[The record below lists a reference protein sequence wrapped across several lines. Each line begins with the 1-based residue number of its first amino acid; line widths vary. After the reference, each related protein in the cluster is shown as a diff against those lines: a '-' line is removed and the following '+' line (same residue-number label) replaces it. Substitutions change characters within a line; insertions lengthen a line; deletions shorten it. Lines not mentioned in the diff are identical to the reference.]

1 MEETKEYRPSVEF
14 GPDGR
19 PVPRSLAEA
28 AYHVLDRR
36 NAEELTILYLGEDSG
51 LTDYF
56 VICSARSVTHGRALA
71 DEAEYRLSLAG
82 VSPDNREGKGD
93 GNSWI
98 VIDYGNVMI
107 HVLTDEARRFYN
119 LERLWT
125 DAERVT
131 AAPEKPD
138 DNDTSSTEA

>member
-56 VICSARSVTHGRALA
+56 VICSARSVTMSGRLPTRRNTGFRSPESLPTTERGRA
-71 DEAEYRLSLAG
+71 
-82 VSPDNREGKGD
+82 
-93 GNSWI
+93 
-98 VIDYGNVMI
+98 
-107 HVLTDEARRFYN
+107 
-119 LERLWT
+119 
-125 DAERVT
+125 
-131 AAPEKPD
+131 
-138 DNDTSSTEA
+138 TEIPG

>member
-1 MEETKEYRPSVEF
+1 
-14 GPDGR
+14 
-19 PVPRSLAEA
+19 
-28 AYHVLDRR
+28 
-36 NAEELTILYLGEDSG
+36 
-51 LTDYF
+51 
-56 VICSARSVTHGRALA
+56 
-71 DEAEYRLSLAG
+71 
-82 VSPDNREGKGD
+82 PDNREGKGD

-131 AAPEKPD
+131 AAPETGD
-138 DNDTSSTEA
+138 VDNGIGSTEA